1 MSVIGMIKTNAYYD
15 SVTLMQV
22 SRAVEESEFVKKAMI
37 SMGTDMNKELLKAAG
52 LLTKQFEDAKPSD
65 LIIAFEADEHADVD
79 NIYQIIEGKLNE
91 KAKDDKE
98 QDLPPTSLASAVKRY
113 PELNLAVI
121 SVAGVYAAAEVRKAL
136 NKNLNVMLFS
146 DNVTLED
153 EIALKNLAHEKGLLM
168 MGPDCGTA
176 IINSVGLC
184 FANNVRKGDIGVV
197 GASGTGTQE
206 VTVLI
211 DKMGGGITQVIGTGG
226 RDLSIEVGGIMM
238 YDALEALDRD
248 DKTEVIVL
256 ISKPPVEEVAQRIIT
271 RAQGSSKNV
280 VVCFI
285 GNDKNESQGNLHFV
299 STLEEAAR
307 KAVLLS
313 AASEYKELED
323 AYDVEELRE
332 TAKETLGA
340 HQKYVRGLY
349 CGGTVCDESAAI
361 FQEALPGD
369 VYSNVGKV
377 KRLENPG
384 VSVKHSFIDLGDD
397 EFTVGRPHP
406 MIEPSLR
413 NDRIIQEAQDEET
426 AIILFDVELGY
437 GSHRNPAGEAV
448 AAVRKAKEILAEEN
462 RNVLF
467 IAYVLGTE
475 DDLQGYHK
483 QLEIL
488 RSEGIILASSNAR
501 AAHLCLKLIGG
512 LSNE

>member
-1 MSVIGMIKTNAYYD
+1 MIKNNAYYD

-52 LLTKQFEDAKPSD
+52 LLDKLFEAAKPSD
-65 LIIAFEADEHADVD
+65 LIIAFEADEHADIEQ
-79 NIYQIIEGKLNE
+79 IYQIIEDKLNE

-98 QDLPPTSLASAVKRY
+98 EEMPPTSLSSAVKRY

-146 DNVTLED
+146 DNVSLED
-153 EIALKNLAHEKGLLM
+153 EIALKKLAHEKGLLM

-184 FANNVRKGDIGVV
+184 FANKIRKGDIGVV

-211 DKMGGGITQVIGTGG
+211 DKMGGGVTQVIGTGG

-238 YDALEALDRD
+238 YDTLEALDRD
-248 DKTEVIVL
+248 EKTDVIVL
-256 ISKPPVEEVAQRIIT
+256 ISKPPVEEVAQRIIK
-271 RAQGSSKNV
+271 RAEESKKNIV
-280 VVCFI
+280 ICFI
-285 GNDKNESQGNLHFV
+285 GKDNNESAGNIHYV
-299 STLEEAAR
+299 PTLEEAAR
-307 KAVLLS
+307 KAVQLS
-313 AASEYKELED
+313 SSSTYKELVD
-323 AYDVEELRE
+323 AYDSDALMENVRPLLQES
-332 TAKETLGA
+332 
-340 HQKYVRGLY
+340 QKYVRGLY
-349 CGGTVCDESAAI
+349 CGGTVCDESAGMFDKAI
-361 FQEALPGD
+361 PGK
-369 VYSNVGKV
+369 VFSNVGKV
-377 KRLENPG
+377 RRLEDAG
-384 VSVKHSFIDLGDD
+384 RSTMHSFIDLGDD

-413 NDRIIQEAQDEET
+413 NSRIIQEAMDEET

-437 GSHRNPAGEAV
+437 GSHRDPAGEAV
-448 AAVRKAKEILAEEN
+448 AAVREAKKLLASEN
-462 RNVLF
+462 RNVIF
-467 IAYVLGTE
+467 VAYVLGTE
-475 DDLQGYHK
+475 DDLQGYHR
-483 QLEIL
+483 QMELL

-501 AAHLCLKLIGG
+501 AAELCLKLIGG
-512 LSNE
+512 MSNE